1 MSVLQSKF
9 YCEYRDPISQMG
21 IKLPMKEGSLFCFAL
36 GKIWIQNVGEFDC
49 KVISALK
56 IQINSKNQ
64 VFGRKNQLRTW

>member
-1 MSVLQSKF
+1 
-9 YCEYRDPISQMG
+9 MG